1 MTNNKIAAVGIFAA
15 GAGIGAAAALLFAP
29 RTGKQTR
36 RRILNSANEALNR
49 AEDFREDL
57 RNRMT
62 EWADE
67 ASGAIASGLSCGKTA
82 AREGGEHVTQ
92 ALERVK
98 EAMEDGK
105 QRVERYVRSVAG

>member
-1 MTNNKIAAVGIFAA
+1 MADRKIAALGIFAA
-15 GAGIGAAAALLFAP
+15 GAGIGAVAALLLAP

-36 RRILNSANEALNR
+36 RRIRNTANEALNR
-49 AEDFREDL
+49 IEDVREDL

-62 EWADE
+62 DWAEE
-67 ASGAIASGLSCGKTA
+67 ASDAIVSGLTCGKVA
-82 AREGGEHVTQ
+82 AREGGEQVTQ

-98 EAMEDGK
+98 EAMEDGR